1 MMHLISST
9 KVEQEEAPGGGG
21 GYSWEFLAG
30 GVLPG
35 SFKRLEHVSPVFRRP
50 VSRKLR

>member
-1 MMHLISST
+1 MMHLIGST

-21 GYSWEFLAG
+21 YSWEVLAG

-35 SFKRLEHVSPVFRRP
+35 SLKRLEHVSPVFRRP

>member
-1 MMHLISST
+1 MMHLIGST
-9 KVEQEEAPGGGG
+9 KVEQGEAPGGG

-35 SFKRLEHVSPVFRRP
+35 SLKRLEHVSPVFRRP